1 MKRKRM
7 LVSLVVLMLLLLNLS
22 IGVIAGGAGEP
33 IIPEKG
39 PNVLKVETTK
49 Q

>member
-7 LVSLVVLMLLLLNLS
+7 LASLVVLMLLLLNLS
-22 IGVIAGGAGEP
+22 MGVIAGGAGEP
-33 IIPEKG
+33 IIPGKTG
-39 PNVLKVETTK
+39 DVLKVETTK

>member
-1 MKRKRM
+1 MKGKRI

-22 IGVIAGGAGEP
+22 TGVIAGGDGGP

-39 PNVLKVETTK
+39 PYVLKVETTK